1 MAKVSLG
8 GPFNSIRREKDV
20 KNKTVRNIF
29 LMLCCFVICVTS
41 AYAESCSK
49 GGTTQNKYTASGCSY
64 TTQTRTCC
72 ANYQWSE
79 WGKDCTCNY
88 DGQGCDDWQI
98 YAEWDPVDC
107 KCICPPNASEVNG
120 VCECNPGYDEVNH
133 ECVKT
138 SYKITTG
145 IILDTGQGGVL

>member
-1 MAKVSLG
+1 ML
-8 GPFNSIRREKDV
+8 

-79 WGKDCTCNY
+79 WGKDCMEKHTVSIVTCE
-88 DGQGCDDWQI
+88 QFCRI
-98 YAEWDPVDC
+98 
-107 KCICPPNASEVNG
+107 KNG
-120 VCECNPGYDEVNH
+120 ISTNRPAFFF
-133 ECVKT
+133 
-138 SYKITTG
+138 
-145 IILDTGQGGVL
+145 